1 VDPADFVAKYPTL
14 LHLADVRSWPS
25 IERHGLLSAAEIV
38 RRWQVPP
45 DRAEALLTRKRPEP
59 VLLDHPELGVAVL
72 RDQHLLREHLLAPAL
87 TDGMNVGDW
96 LRLLNGFVFF
106 FTSSDRLQALRSA
119 YRTTPAVLLTVRTRS
134 LVQEHGARVRLA
146 GMNTGNTSRRVKER
160 GAGTFLPVRR
170 YDLRARVQEVAVMDE
185 VSDLR
190 DHLLS
195 AELLLPTTEA
205 DRQLHHRCPRAAAPA
220 IAPPS

>member
-1 VDPADFVAKYPTL
+1 
-14 LHLADVRSWPS
+14 
-25 IERHGLLSAAEIV
+25 
-38 RRWQVPP
+38 
-45 DRAEALLTRKRPEP
+45 
-59 VLLDHPELGVAVL
+59 
-72 RDQHLLREHLLAPAL
+72 L

-134 LVQEHGARVRLA
+134 LVREHGARVRLA

-170 YDLRARVQEVAVMDE
+170 YDLRPCPGGCRDGRGVRPARPLAI
-185 VSDLR
+185 R
-190 DHLLS
+190 G
-195 AELLLPTTEA
+195 
-205 DRQLHHRCPRAAAPA
+205 AAARRRLKRTVSCTTGVPTA
-220 IAPPS
+220 QHRIIAPPS